1 MDQAHREARSALDFG
16 QILRAAS
23 GLSDRTPGMTDNQN
37 NTYLRDAVL
46 TATPEKL
53 QLMLY
58 DGAIR
63 FSTQAREAIERKDY
77 EESYHKLTRAQ
88 HIILEML
95 NGLDYSVNKELCERV
110 ASIYNFLY
118 RKLVDACVSRDV
130 SDIDDALKVLRIERE
145 TWQILVDK
153 LQNSREDENRIPLDG
168 DERADRAV
176 PPTSYGP
183 GQMPEDSDS
192 DSTPR
197 LYVEG

>member
-1 MDQAHREARSALDFG
+1 MPP
-16 QILRAAS
+16 
-23 GLSDRTPGMTDNQN
+23 GLSDRTPGMTDNQT

-95 NGLDYSVNKELCERV
+95 NGLDYDVNRALCERV

-118 RKLVDACVSRDV
+118 RKLVDACVNRDV
-130 SDIDDALKVLRIERE
+130 SDIDDALKVLRIERD

-153 LQNSREDENRIPLDG
+153 LQSSREDDNRGSLGGDDREGHTATMDG
-168 DERADRAV
+168 YE
-176 PPTSYGP
+176 P
-183 GQMPEDSDS
+183 GQTPEDTDS
-192 DSTPR
+192 ESTPR

>member
-1 MDQAHREARSALDFG
+1 MA
-16 QILRAAS
+16 
-23 GLSDRTPGMTDNQN
+23 DNQN

-77 EESYHKLTRAQ
+77 EESYNKLTRAQ

-95 NGLDYSVNKELCERV
+95 NGLDYEVNQDLCERV

-118 RKLVDACVSRDV
+118 RKLVDACVGRSV

-153 LQNSREDENRIPLDG
+153 LQNARDEEKRNQAGHGDAPSGASEAQGAGSASDG
-168 DERADRAV
+168 SDF
-176 PPTSYGP
+176 
-183 GQMPEDSDS
+183 DSV
-192 DSTPR
+192 PR

>member
-1 MDQAHREARSALDFG
+1 MTENHHNTY
-16 QILRAAS
+16 LRDAVLPPYQ
-23 GLSDRTPGMTDNQN
+23 GGNEGGHN

-77 EESYHKLTRAQ
+77 EESYNKLTRAQ

-95 NGLDYSVNKELCERV
+95 NGLDYSVNEDLCERV

-118 RKLVDACVSRDV
+118 RKLVDACVGRNV
-130 SDIDDALKVLRIERE
+130 SDIDDALRVLRIERE

-153 LQNSREDENRIPLDG
+153 LQSAREDEKRTQTTGPSVAESHDTSGATIG
-168 DERADRAV
+168 ADD
-176 PPTSYGP
+176 T
-183 GQMPEDSDS
+183 D
-192 DSTPR
+192 TPR
-197 LYVEG
+197 LCVEG